1 MFRAL
6 LAHNQP
12 AYNCIKQLLNV
23 KQLFYTA
30 VGRLIIGQ

>member
-6 LAHNQP
+6 LAHNKT
-12 AYNCIKQLLNV
+12 AYSCIKQLLNV

-30 VGRLIIGQ
+30 VGRPIIGQ